1 MTDSSLGKASHSWKE
16 SFAVYL
22 KPQVLVMLF
31 LGFSAGLPFLL
42 VFSTLIT
49 WLKSVGLSIATVGYF
64 SFIGITYSIKI
75 FWAPI
80 VDFARIPFLTRRL
93 GHRRSW
99 VLVAQIGIGVGL
111 LLMAMTNPAEHP
123 IQMAF
128 FALLV
133 AFSSATQDIS
143 IDAFRI
149 ESASSDYQ
157 AAMSSTYILG
167 YRIAVLVSFAGA
179 LYIADM
185 MSWHIAYLMMA
196 LLVSVGIVTVLLIKE
211 PAASVNKHTLMP
223 EQQILEHIGKIHP
236 LFRGILSILIF
247 PFLTLFVAILLFF
260 VLIFPVGLIWSILSD
275 IFSLQFGNLDGILNS
290 PGAAIQ
296 ILLGVSFVIVT
307 LLILLVAVFKHQ
319 PHLQLLRKWLFGAII
334 GPFVDFFHRFGIPV
348 AAMVLSL
355 IAIYRI
361 TDIFMSSM
369 ASTLYVELGFQLSEI
384 ATITK
389 LFGFFMTLAGAALG
403 GVLVMRFG
411 LLRPLLL
418 GAILVVISNLLF
430 SVMSTMGNDITWLT
444 IVIAGDNI
452 SAGLAQSAFIAYLS
466 ALVNKSYTATQYAL
480 FSSIMTLLGKT
491 LSGFS
496 GEIVESHGYFDF
508 FILASI
514 LGIPTILLITA
525 LIMMKH
531 DPRTV
536 DAETTNAER

>member
-1 MTDSSLGKASHSWKE
+1 LAESNLNKANHSWKE

-22 KPQVLVMLF
+22 KPQVLIMLF

-42 VFSTLIT
+42 VFATLIT
-49 WLKSVGLSIATVGYF
+49 WLKSAGLNIATVGYF
-64 SFIGITYSIKI
+64 SFVGITYSIKI

-80 VDFARIPFLTRRL
+80 VDYLRLPVLTQRF

-99 VLVAQIGIGVGL
+99 VLVAQLGIGIGL
-111 LLMAMTNPAEHP
+111 FAMSMTNPVEHP
-123 IQMAF
+123 IEMAF

-133 AFSSATQDIS
+133 ALSSATQDIS

-149 ESASSDYQ
+149 ESAANEYQ

-179 LYIADM
+179 LYIADEV
-185 MSWHIAYLMMA
+185 SWQVAYLVMA
-196 LLVSVGIVTVLLIKE
+196 SLVSVGIITVLVIKE
-211 PAASVNKHTLMP
+211 PASSKNKQALMP
-223 EQQILEHIGKIHP
+223 ESLILEHLHKFP
-236 LFRGILSILIF
+236 DWFTYVLAALILA
-247 PFLTLFVAILLFF
+247 FLVCFFAILLFF
-260 VLIFPVGLIWSILSD
+260 VIVFPIGLLQAIISAL
-275 IFSLQFGNLDGILNS
+275 FSLQIVDLELFFKYHNQVIYSLLGIS
-290 PGAAIQ
+290 ASTVA
-296 ILLGVSFVIVT
+296 ILL
-307 LLILLVAVFKHQ
+307 LLRNHAGLAHF
-319 PHLQLLRKWLFGAII
+319 RKWLYGAVI
-334 GPFVDFFHRFGIPV
+334 GPFVDFFYRFGIPI

-361 TDIFMSSM
+361 TDIFMASM
-369 ASTLYVELGFQLSEI
+369 ASSLYVELGFQLSEI
-384 ATITK
+384 ATVTK
-389 LFGFFMTLAGAALG
+389 LFGFFMTLLGAALG

-411 LLRPLLL
+411 LLRPLLT

-430 SVMSTMGNDITWLT
+430 SIMSTQGNDLTWLT

-496 GEIVESHGYFDF
+496 GEIVQSSGYFNF

-514 LGIPTILLITA
+514 LGIPAILLISA

-531 DPRTV
+531 SPQAVEAGESEKEST
-536 DAETTNAER
+536 A

>member
-1 MTDSSLGKASHSWKE
+1 MADSSLDKPRHSWKE

-22 KPQVLVMLF
+22 KPQVLIMLF

-42 VFSTLIT
+42 VFATLIT
-49 WLKSVGLSIATVGYF
+49 WLKSAGLNIATVGYF

-80 VDFARIPFLTRRL
+80 VDYLQIPVLTKRL

-99 VLVAQIGIGVGL
+99 VLVAQAGIGLGL
-111 LLMAMTNPAEHP
+111 FAMSMTNPANHP
-123 IQMAF
+123 IEMAF

-149 ESASSDYQ
+149 ESAANEYQ

-179 LYIADM
+179 LYIADQV
-185 MSWHIAYLMMA
+185 SWHIAYLVMA
-196 LLVSVGIVTVLLIKE
+196 SLVSVGIITVLLIKE
-211 PAASVNKHTLMP
+211 PESSKNKQTLMP
-223 EQQILEHIGKIHP
+223 E
-236 LFRGILSILIF
+236 SLIF
-247 PFLTLFVAILLFF
+247 AHIKKFPLPFKYVLSALIMVFLLCFFAILLFF
-260 VLIFPVGLIWSILSD
+260 VCIFPLGLLQAIISSLFSVQFINLELFFKYHNEVILT
-275 IFSLQFGNLDGILNS
+275 
-290 PGAAIQ
+290 
-296 ILLGVSFVIVT
+296 LLGISA
-307 LLILLVAVFKHQ
+307 LAVFA
-319 PHLQLLRKWLFGAII
+319 LLLLRNHARLALFRKWVFGAVI
-334 GPFVDFFHRFGIPV
+334 GPFVDFFYRFGIPV
-348 AAMVLSL
+348 AAMVLTL

-361 TDIFMSSM
+361 TDIFMASM
-369 ASTLYVELGFQLSEI
+369 ASTLYVELGFRLSEI

-389 LFGFFMTLAGAALG
+389 LFGFFMTLLGAALG

-411 LLRPLLL
+411 LLRPLLT

-430 SVMSTMGNDITWLT
+430 SIMSTKGNDITWLT

-496 GEIVESHGYFDF
+496 GEIVESSGYFNF
-508 FILASI
+508 FILASL
-514 LGIPTILLITA
+514 LGIPAILLITA

-531 DPRTV
+531 SPQPV
-536 DAETTNAER
+536 EAEVEKE